1 MAPSSRVSATGMGP
15 GKPETIHVEGPA
27 ASVVRRWFM
36 VNHRLAVLALAIL
49 LGHLSLEHL
58 VLVVLQYLYK

>member
-49 LGHLSLEHL
+49 GHLSLEHL